1 MGRCESDGQSGVQ
14 SGAAE
19 SGLNESNCSQP
30 ADKKHR
36 SLLYKALSFLNLL
49 VTQQELTSTVSLG
62 KIMNSLVPP
71 FLCEAKRGSSAG
83 EDERK
88 EAQLLHM
95 VITQSLVFC
104 QG

>member
-19 SGLNESNCSQP
+19 SGLNEPNCSQP
-30 ADKKHR
+30 ADKKHK
-36 SLLYKALSFLNLL
+36 SLLYKALSFELL

-62 KIMNSLVPP
+62 KIMNSSVPP
-71 FLCEAKRGSSAG
+71 FLCEAKRSSSAG

-88 EAQLLHM
+88 EA
-95 VITQSLVFC
+95 
-104 QG
+104 